1 MRGRRLLY
9 ITAILS
15 TALAALFSLVNP
27 IVLQISID
35 SIIGDKPLNI
45 PVFLGG
51 ILGGI
56 TDKEKLLHNLMLAGA
71 VMVILT
77 GLRGLF
83 LYFRGKLSAAASE
96 GIARTL
102 RDELYD
108 HLQHLSYEYHV
119 NARVGDLISAVH
131 QMLNR

>member
-51 ILGGI
+51 ILGG
-56 TDKEKLLHNLMLAGA
+56 LL
-71 VMVILT
+71 IK
-77 GLRGLF
+77 R
-83 LYFRGKLSAAASE
+83 S
-96 GIARTL
+96 
-102 RDELYD
+102 
-108 HLQHLSYEYHV
+108 SYI
-119 NARVGDLISAVH
+119 ISCWLE
-131 QMLNR
+131 QLWSS